1 VKVKARSS
9 LYQGNLWKLC
19 AIRLFFWMFFFS
31 SVMTVFFT
39 QWGGLDL
46 FQVFL
51 LNSWFFAWN
60 FVLEVPTGALADRL
74 GRKWSLVLGSLA
86 GTIGTLVY
94 IARPDIRCFL
104 VGEVI
109 FAFAFTLH
117 SGADD
122 ALAYDSLVALKREK
136 DSKTALSRMESF
148 KLTGIILAT
157 LTGGFIASRWGLDA
171 PMKAYVI
178 PSLVGLLLALTL
190 KEPPHKSREK
200 HKPSYARILKEGVG
214 FFLKHRALLVLAV
227 ELAVTNAFLWAL
239 IWLFQPLL
247 QRDGASIQYFGVV
260 HALAC
265 GGQILILNNIV
276 RVEKFAGSKRTF
288 LVGSTVIAGAM
299 YLVLGLVHWL
309 PVTILAIVLGF
320 SFGLSRMPVFVSYMN
335 KYIPSDKRAT
345 VLSSASMLRTLS
357 LVVMNIISG
366 SLAKWSVSGTMIV
379 LGAGL
384 ILLTAFSRVEEEHLK
399 D

>member
-1 VKVKARSS
+1 
-9 LYQGNLWKLC
+9 
-19 AIRLFFWMFFFS
+19 
-31 SVMTVFFT
+31 
-39 QWGGLDL
+39 
-46 FQVFL
+46 
-51 LNSWFFAWN
+51 
-60 FVLEVPTGALADRL
+60 
-74 GRKWSLVLGSLA
+74 
-86 GTIGTLVY
+86 
-94 IARPDIRCFL
+94 
-104 VGEVI
+104 
-109 FAFAFTLH
+109 
-117 SGADD
+117 
-122 ALAYDSLVALKREK
+122 
-136 DSKTALSRMESF
+136 
-148 KLTGIILAT
+148 
-157 LTGGFIASRWGLDA
+157 
-171 PMKAYVI
+171 
-178 PSLVGLLLALTL
+178 
-190 KEPPHKSREK
+190 
-200 HKPSYARILKEGVG
+200 
-214 FFLKHRALLVLAV
+214 VLAV

-357 LVVMNIISG
+357 LVVMNLISG